1 MSPEVIIII
10 AVCSMLIITLFLLQS
25 ILGRHLIRAG
35 INMISVPN
43 LT

>member
-10 AVCSMLIITLFLLQS
+10 TVCRMLVLTLFLLQS
-25 ILGRHLIRAG
+25 ILGRHLVRAG